1 MPNICSAISPLSI
14 RKHSLSEPLTDTTM
28 EGTYNPLYLL
38 SHNYLNNRN
47 LKYRNNDDS
56 SEDNLTLRLRSTE
69 QKTTLR
75 FENQTRLGA
84 WTLKRRSRTEQLHLY
99 KPQQAKTIRQSFGY
113 AFHLRNLT
121 QHLRLGAFFSSN
133 YTTADKRLALSAGIR
148 MDGNTLQPKDA
159 AAMETVLPHASLHPT
174 NSRNN
179 GP

>member
-14 RKHSLSEPLTDTTM
+14 RKHSLGASYRH
-28 EGTYNPLYLL
+28 YNGRHVQSLIL

-69 QKTTLR
+69 QKDHPAFRKPNALGSMDLKEGAELNNSIYTNHSRQRLYGSHSGTLSIYETSLDIFGWGLSSLPTIPPPTSVWPFLPVSVWMATLTTER
-75 FENQTRLGA
+75 CGSYGN
-84 WTLKRRSRTEQLHLY
+84 
-99 KPQQAKTIRQSFGY
+99 
-113 AFHLRNLT
+113 
-121 QHLRLGAFFSSN
+121 SS
-133 YTTADKRLALSAGIR
+133 
-148 MDGNTLQPKDA
+148 
-159 AAMETVLPHASLHPT
+159 PHASLHPT